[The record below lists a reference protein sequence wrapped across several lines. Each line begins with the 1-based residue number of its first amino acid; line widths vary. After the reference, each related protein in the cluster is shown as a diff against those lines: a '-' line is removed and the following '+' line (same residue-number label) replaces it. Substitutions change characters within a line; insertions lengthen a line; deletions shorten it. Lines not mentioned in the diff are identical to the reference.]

1 MRALVLRGHGDVS
14 MLEVADVPAPELS
27 GPGDVRIAL
36 QAGALNHL
44 DLHTIRGLPGLRLD
58 FPHILGGDGAGVVE
72 SVGDEVTGCQP
83 GDRVLFNPGVSCYA
97 CQQCLAGEHSRC
109 LRYQLIGEHL
119 PGTFAEYIVVPQQN
133 VARIPTPPDPHPPIS
148 WAEAAAYSLVT
159 LTAWRMLH
167 TRAGVQPGETVL
179 IWGVG
184 GGVSSVAVSIAKLLG
199 AVVIVT
205 SSSNEKLEVAREMGA
220 DVVLNHDTVDVAR
233 EVRTVTERRGVDVV
247 VDNVGEATWER
258 SLLVLGKGGRLVTC
272 GATTGAK
279 AVSDVRRVF
288 WNQYTIMGSTMGS
301 AADYADIIRL
311 LGEGKLRARVDST
324 FPLERG
330 VEAIER
336 LRDGKQMGKIVIET
350 GRGE

>member
-14 MLEVADVPAPELS
+14 MLEVTDVPAPELS

-36 QAGALNHL
+36 RAGALNHL
-44 DLHTIRGLPGLRLD
+44 DLFTMKGLAGLRLH
-58 FPHILGGDGAGVVE
+58 FPHVLGGDGAGVVE
-72 SVGDEVTGCQP
+72 SVGAGVTAVQP

-97 CQQCLAGEHSRC
+97 CEQCLAGEHSQC
-109 LRYQLIGEHL
+109 IRYQLIGEHL
-119 PGTFAEYIVVPQQN
+119 PGTLAEYIVVPQQN
-133 VARIPTPPDPHPPIS
+133 VARIPTPPDPHPPVS
-148 WAEAAAYSLVT
+148 WAEAAAYSLAT

-167 TRAGVQPGETVL
+167 TRAKVQPGETVL

-184 GGVSSVAVSIAKLLG
+184 GGVGSIAVSIAKLLG
-199 AVVIVT
+199 ASVIVT
-205 SSSNEKLEVAREMGA
+205 SSSDEKLKVAREMGA
-220 DVVLNHDTVDVAR
+220 DVTLNHDAVDVAQ
-233 EVRTVTERRGVDVV
+233 EVRQVTDKRGADVI

-258 SLLVLGKGGRLVTC
+258 SLLALGKGGRLVTC

-279 AVSDVRRVF
+279 VVSDVRRVF

-311 LGEGKLRARVDST
+311 LGEGTLRARVDST

-330 VEAIER
+330 VEALER
-336 LRDGKQMGKIVIET
+336 LRDGKQMGKIVVEVSK
-350 GRGE
+350 E

>member
-1 MRALVLRGHGDVS
+1 MNRPR
-14 MLEVADVPAPELS
+14 VASPTGQVTVRRSLAVPS
-27 GPGDVRIAL
+27 GTVG
-36 QAGALNHL
+36 
-44 DLHTIRGLPGLRLD
+44 GL
-58 FPHILGGDGAGVVE
+58 
-72 SVGDEVTGCQP
+72 
-83 GDRVLFNPGVSCYA
+83 
-97 CQQCLAGEHSRC
+97 
-109 LRYQLIGEHL
+109 
-119 PGTFAEYIVVPQQN
+119 
-133 VARIPTPPDPHPPIS
+133 PTPPDPHPPIS

-233 EVRTVTERRGVDVV
+233 EVRTVTERRGVNVV